1 MNNKITALKNRTK
14 ELFQGFCGKGGL
26 TSQQGG
32 EQFNNIAGMNPIEV
46 TPNLGSFLEA
56 DKTQLHEG
64 QDKFFDRMC
73 KGFGIDPNQEVSK
86 DQLTEHFIALSNI
99 DRGF

>member
-32 EQFNNIAGMNPIEV
+32 EQFNNIAGMSPIAV

-56 DKTQLHEG
+56 DKIQLHEG
-64 QDKFFDRMC
+64 EGKLFDKMC
-73 KGFGIDPNQEVSK
+73 KGFGIDSSQEVSNE
-86 DQLTEHFIALSNI
+86 QFTEHLIALSNI
-99 DRGF
+99 ERGI